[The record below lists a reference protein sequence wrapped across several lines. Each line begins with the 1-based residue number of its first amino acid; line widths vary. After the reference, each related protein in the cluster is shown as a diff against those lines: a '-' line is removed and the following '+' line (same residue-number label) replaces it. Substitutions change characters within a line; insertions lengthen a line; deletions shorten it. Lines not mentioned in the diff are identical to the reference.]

1 MVRGFLAYLR
11 ATLPETEVPAHDV
24 IASARRPQPYLLTT
38 EQIQALMRA
47 AQEAGPHGALRPH
60 TLATVI
66 GLLASTGLRVGEA
79 LRLTLADVHLES
91 APPFLH
97 IRETKFHKSRLVPLH
112 PSTATQLRAYLR
124 LRATLRYDALSDVM
138 LVSEQGYMLS
148 HKALGAWFGALCRRL
163 RIEPSPG
170 GRRPS
175 LQALRHRFA
184 IERIRQWYR
193 DGVEV
198 QALLPT
204 LSVYLGHLRPQESYW
219 YLTATPEL
227 LTEAAA
233 RFQHYAM
240 EGKSR

>member
-1 MVRGFLAYLR
+1 
-11 ATLPETEVPAHDV
+11 
-24 IASARRPQPYLLTT
+24 LTT

-47 AQEAGPHGALRPH
+47 AHATGPHGTLRPH

-112 PSTATQLRAYLR
+112 PSTATPLRTYLC
-124 LRATLRYDALSDVM
+124 LRATLHYDALSDAVF
-138 LVSEQGYMLS
+138 VSEQGHMLR

-163 RIEPSPG
+163 GLEPNPS

-184 IERIRQWYR
+184 IERIRQWYE
-193 DGVEV
+193 DEGDV

-233 RFQHYAM
+233 RFQRYAM
-240 EGKSR
+240 EGERQ

>member
-1 MVRGFLAYLR
+1 MSSR
-11 ATLPETEVPAHDV
+11 LPAV
-24 IASARRPQPYLLTT
+24 PQPYLLTT

-47 AQEAGPHGALRPH
+47 AHEAGPHGALRPH
-60 TLATVI
+60 TLSTVI

-79 LRLTLADVHLES
+79 LRLTLADVHLDS
-91 APPFLH
+91 VPPFLH

-112 PSTATQLRAYLR
+112 PSTATQLRAVPEPCGPR
-124 LRATLRYDALSDVM
+124 CATTPCPMWLF
-138 LVSEQGYMLS
+138 VSEQGHMLR
-148 HKALGAWFGALCRRL
+148 HKALGAWFGTLCSGSAS
-163 RIEPSPG
+163 SPAS

-184 IERIRQWYR
+184 IERICQWYR
-193 DGVEV
+193 DGVDV
-198 QALLPT
+198 QALLPN

-233 RFQHYAM
+233 RFQRYAM
-240 EGKSR
+240 EGESR